1 MRVRVGI
8 AIGPVMAGV
17 IGTDKF
23 SYDVWG
29 DTVNLASRLESHGLP
44 GKIQV
49 SCAVREALGEVFVF
63 EPRGPIEVKGIGRLE
78 TWLLKAERAAEGPG
92 VSV

>member
-1 MRVRVGI
+1 
-8 AIGPVMAGV
+8 MAGI

-44 GKIQV
+44 GEIQV
-49 SCAVREALGEVFVF
+49 SCAVREALGEGFVF
-63 EPRGPIEVKGIGRLE
+63 EPRGSIEVKGIGRIE
-78 TWLLKAERAAEGPG
+78 TWLLKEERVGAATGALIQA
-92 VSV
+92 